1 MKVKELIE
9 RVGAESL
16 PTGRALAYIKDGLE
30 ELNIISETDFKT
42 INLDISKDKRFY
54 TLPDDTIQ
62 VLDIRAKNH
71 LNSQNEYRSIPRLI
85 GEPLTKDT
93 DGI

>member
-1 MKVKELIE
+1 MKIKELIE

-30 ELNIISETDFKT
+30 ELNIISETNFKT
-42 INLDISKDKRFY
+42 VRKDIFSDKRFY
-54 TLPDDTIQ
+54 DLPQDAVK

-71 LNSQNEYRSIPRLI
+71 LNSKGEYRSIPRLI
-85 GEPLTKDT
+85 NEPLTKDE
-93 DGI
+93 DGV